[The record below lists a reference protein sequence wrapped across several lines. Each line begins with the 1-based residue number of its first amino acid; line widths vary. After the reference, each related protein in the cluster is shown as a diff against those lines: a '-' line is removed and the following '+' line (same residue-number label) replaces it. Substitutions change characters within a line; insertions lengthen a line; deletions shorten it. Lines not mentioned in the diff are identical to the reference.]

1 MQGLGALTADE
12 MFHACEVMGSGDVA
26 AALRHQDVPPAVK
39 AALRSLG
46 LCMANVLGT
55 NAHRITLRH
64 IVSGYR
70 LLFGAPLVFTT
81 VNVPDTKMPVMRLL
95 YSGKT
100 VAEWKLLEEDDPRIG
115 SSELMRRVV
124 ADDPVAQ
131 AIVSDLMF
139 KLFIKHVLGALPSG
153 HRGFADGFVS
163 DLRPSLFGAAQAYF
177 APLESQGRGGLHVHM
192 SVWINS
198 WLKARVLD
206 CLKGADGSVQEELKQ
221 RILDFREA
229 VLEKVASV
237 QFDSVE
243 EFGRQLGLEGEEALL
258 PLPLSKALRYRL
270 SVEGKPERSDL
281 LVEPPSKLML
291 KSKYK
296 KHPFVESE
304 KPAAELKHELEYPE
318 KSFWNPKAQTATP
331 CQEGPRRQQECV
343 ELQEADPRL
352 AVDVSVRQPQWRR
365 LPPYR
370 SSRARKGLARVVGVG
385 DGLLEARRY
394 ARAFGRDARAL
405 YARHHLHRCM
415 ETCYKHSGGGKP
427 GDKNRICRFGF
438 YHIFESI
445 CFKRRWPN
453 HV

>member
-1 MQGLGALTADE
+1 LHVEGSTLPEPQYPPVSFRPGEYLKQIAGLQQSVRQTARKAKQLRERSDRKLLDDPVAVSGVARSRWRGSRDLWTLGYSLGQRKAYIHSARLFAKRPRNKEAMQGLGALTADE

-281 LVEPPSKLML
+281 LVEP
-291 KSKYK
+291 
-296 KHPFVESE
+296 
-304 KPAAELKHELEYPE
+304 
-318 KSFWNPKAQTATP
+318 
-331 CQEGPRRQQECV
+331 RR
-343 ELQEADPRL
+343 
-352 AVDVSVRQPQWRR
+352 S
-365 LPPYR
+365 
-370 SSRARKGLARVVGVG
+370 
-385 DGLLEARRY
+385 
-394 ARAFGRDARAL
+394 
-405 YARHHLHRCM
+405 
-415 ETCYKHSGGGKP
+415 
-427 GDKNRICRFGF
+427 
-438 YHIFESI
+438 
-445 CFKRRWPN
+445 
-453 HV
+453 